1 MQNNLYR
8 VVVIPDLNKGR
19 PISRQTAAQ
28 NATAAAGVVLSSLRL
43 GQVDLVEVSV
53 VRAGHHSTGKVA
65 FYSCL
70 YGAVHGFSYVD
81 RIAVAS

>member
-1 MQNNLYR
+1 MQNTYR

-19 PISRQTAAQ
+19 PISRQVMAQ

-53 VRAGHHSTGKVA
+53 VRPGQRPTGKVA

-70 YGAVHGFSYVD
+70 YGVMQGFSYVD
-81 RIAVAS
+81 RVAVAS